1 MKRMLLA
8 VASALALLT
17 TLPASAQHGPAT
29 YFDKARIHNPGGLG
43 GPAISKSFA
52 CHFYY
57 NTEEPASMVII
68 DTSNHLYVT
77 MMIMFT
83 REINSGNMHLGV
95 ITGDFTGRHYWST
108 ISQTPLPTDGAWHS
122 VSIAATTSLH
132 LIAASLDGQPNLL
145 FEDLPGTTDGPFDMP
160 VNGNRWMIGSAMG
173 PPPILPGVFFGDASG
188 PFSPMQFMGFPV
200 AQYTGALDHMTCKF
214 ADNTYADI
222 LTPRTGADG
231 KGLGFTDMLVVN
243 GNVIRVRPMELGP
256 LCGGPWGGDTTG
268 VVLCAQGGPDD
279 FKANGGRSNNTA
291 FTLID
296 GTLRPFLGEGQPG
309 NSPWTQWWDVSP

>member
-8 VASALALLT
+8 MASAIAFLT
-17 TLPASAQHGPAT
+17 VMPANAQHGPST
-29 YFDKARIHNPGGLG
+29 YFDHARIYNPGGLG

-57 NTEEPASMVII
+57 NTEEPATMVVI

-83 REINSGNMHLGV
+83 REINSGDMHLGA
-95 ITGDFTGRHYWST
+95 IMGDFTGRHYWTT

-132 LIAASLDGQPNLL
+132 LIAASLDGHPNLL
-145 FEDLPGTTDGPFDMP
+145 FDDLPGTTDGSFDMP
-160 VNGNRWMIGSAMG
+160 VNGNRWMIGSAQG
-173 PPPILPGVFFGDASG
+173 PPPILPGVFFGAAIG
-188 PFSPMQFMGFPV
+188 PFSSVQFLGFPV

-214 ADNTYADI
+214 GDNTYADI
-222 LTPRTGADG
+222 LTPNR
-231 KGLGFTDMLVVN
+231 GLGFTNMLVVN
-243 GNVIRVRPMELGP
+243 GNVVRVRPEELGP

-279 FKANGGRSNNTA
+279 FKANGGVSANTA

-296 GTLRPFLGEGQPG
+296 GTLRPFLDVGQPG
-309 NSPWTQWWDVSP
+309 NNPWTQWWDVSP

>member
-1 MKRMLLA
+1 MKKLFILMGALVPVFLA
-8 VASALALLT
+8 
-17 TLPASAQHGPAT
+17 TLPANAQHGPAT
-29 YFDKARIHNPGGLG
+29 YFDHARIYNPGGLG

-57 NTEEPASMVII
+57 NSEEPNSMVII

-83 REINSGNMHLGV
+83 REIGSGLAHLGV
-95 ITGDFTGRHYWST
+95 IMGDFTGRHYWTT
-108 ISQTPLPTDGAWHS
+108 ISRTPMPIDGVWHS
-122 VSIAATTSLH
+122 VSLSATTSLH

-145 FEDLPGTTDGPFDMP
+145 FEDLPGTTDDGPFDMP

-173 PPPILPGVFFGDASG
+173 PPPILPGVFWADESG
-188 PFSPMQFMGFPV
+188 PFAPGQFLGFPV

-214 ADNTYADI
+214 ADDTYADI
-222 LTPRTGADG
+222 LTPTRRN
-231 KGLGFTDMLVVN
+231 LGFTRMGVVD
-243 GNVIRVRPMELGP
+243 GGAVIVRPIELGS
-256 LCGGPWGGDTTG
+256 LCGGPWGDDTTG
-268 VVLCAQGGPDD
+268 VVLCAEGEPDK

-291 FTLID
+291 FTLIE
-296 GTLRPFLGEGQPG
+296 GTLRPFLGEGVPG